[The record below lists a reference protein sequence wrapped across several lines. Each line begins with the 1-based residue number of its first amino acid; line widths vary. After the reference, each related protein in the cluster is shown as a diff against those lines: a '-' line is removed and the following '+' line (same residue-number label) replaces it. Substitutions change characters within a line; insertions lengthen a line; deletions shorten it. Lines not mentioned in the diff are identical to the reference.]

1 MKACVVGVSVCM
13 AFLRWILQMHA
24 ALPQSR
30 THPHPPM
37 GVLIPWARLGW
48 RLEQGD
54 QEFEVI
60 ISYAAGF
67 RLSYM
72 KSCLKNNTS

>member
-1 MKACVVGVSVCM
+1 
-13 AFLRWILQMHA
+13 
-24 ALPQSR
+24 
-30 THPHPPM
+30 M

-48 RLEQGD
+48 KLEQGD

-72 KSCLKNNTS
+72 KSCLKTTRVNPMFYFPFIILVMN